1 MENFEKTLIVSQ
13 DDLDELDHVNNVR
26 YVQWIQDIS
35 KEHWQAVAPSE
46 MKEGVIWVV
55 MNHNISY
62 KSAAILNDNIK
73 IHTHIAESRGATSIR
88 VVEIYNIKT
97 NRLLMRST
105 TEWCLLNAKT
115 LKPMRISQDIKHVF
129 LEKNI

>member
-1 MENFEKTLIVSQ
+1 MKSFEKTLIVSA
-13 DDLDELDHVNNVR
+13 DDLDDLNHVNNVR

-62 KSAAILNDNIK
+62 KSAAKLNDRIK
-73 IHTHIAESRGATSIR
+73 VHTHIAESRGATSIR
-88 VVEIYNIKT
+88 VVEIYNDKT
-97 NRLLMRST
+97 NQLLMRSN

-129 LEKNI
+129 LKKDS